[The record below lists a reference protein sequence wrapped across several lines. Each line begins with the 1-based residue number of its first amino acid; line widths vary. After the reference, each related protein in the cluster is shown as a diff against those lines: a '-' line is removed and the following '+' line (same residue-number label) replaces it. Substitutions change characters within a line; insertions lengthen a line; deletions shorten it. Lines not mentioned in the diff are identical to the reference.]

1 MFASDGCSRDRGS
14 VDADALRTYGDY
26 MTDFMKRVGELSMS
40 LSPTEVESSLGAPDK
55 REDVQIP
62 NDSTIGLDFFHKVA
76 GGEKVKQWSY
86 FRGTTAHVLVF
97 SRVHGQWKLTQILPP
112 LPHWPKAR

>member
-1 MFASDGCSRDRGS
+1 
-14 VDADALRTYGDY
+14 
-26 MTDFMKRVGELSMS
+26 MTDFMKRVDKLSMS
-40 LSPTEVESSLGAPDK
+40 MNPSEVECSLGPADK

-62 NDSTIGLDFFHKVA
+62 IDSTIGLDFFHKVA

-97 SRVHGQWKLTQILPP
+97 SRVDGQWKLTQILPP
-112 LPHWPKAR
+112 LPHWPELP